1 MIHETI
7 ITTAT
12 RDGTPHI
19 APMGVRFEQGLAILA
34 PFRPSTTLDNILA
47 TQAAVINFTTD
58 VRVFAGC
65 VTGTQRDWPT
75 VAASRVP
82 AVRLAQSLAH
92 TELTLAETLDD
103 AQRPTLKMRCVHTET
118 HAPFGGFNRAQAAVI
133 EGAILVS
140 RLFMLPADK
149 IDREVAYLQIAID
162 KTAGP
167 DEQTAWSWIIAAI
180 ERHRTGAASA
190 AAQPSGSGHASGSPD
205 ASPHTMHE
213 TP

>member
-7 ITTAT
+7 ITTAA

-19 APMGVRFEQGLAILA
+19 APMGVRFENGLAILA
-34 PFRPSTTLDNILA
+34 PFRPSTTLDNIVA
-47 TQAAVINFTTD
+47 TQSAVINFTTD

-75 VAASRVP
+75 VRASRVP
-82 AVRLAQSLAH
+82 SVRLAQSLAH
-92 TELTLAETLDD
+92 TELALAETLEDS
-103 AQRPTLKMRCVHTET
+103 QRPTLKMRCVHTET
-118 HAPFGGFNRAQAAVI
+118 HAPFGGFNRAQSAVV

-149 IDREVAYLQIAID
+149 VDREIAYLQIAID

-167 DEQTAWSWIIAAI
+167 DEQTAWSWILAAI
-180 ERHRTGAASA
+180 DRYRAKAESNAASK
-190 AAQPSGSGHASGSPD
+190 PGGSPD
-205 ASPHTMHE
+205 DAPHTAHE
-213 TP
+213 TR